1 VSFTGNKR
9 FHMLHPLVGSIDD
22 IIGECEGN
30 ISKEEEMTLQQ
41 ENQPSLSSLVT
52 SALFQ
57 SWHCKD

>member
-1 VSFTGNKR
+1 
-9 FHMLHPLVGSIDD
+9 MLHPLIGSIDD